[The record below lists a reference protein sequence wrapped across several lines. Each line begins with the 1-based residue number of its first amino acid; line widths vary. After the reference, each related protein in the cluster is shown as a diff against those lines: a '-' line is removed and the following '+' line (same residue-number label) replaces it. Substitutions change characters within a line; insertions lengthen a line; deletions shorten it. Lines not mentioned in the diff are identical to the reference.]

1 MGRKEMIFLHDGIKY
16 ITIRNTGNSDNY
28 LALALSDKPCEI
40 EFLPLDLNSTNP
52 SITKN
57 NIKKQVYE
65 GVIHMQKNT
74 RKKVNIKKIYYLQ
87 SDSYTDSI
95 YKLMIIELLSRIIN
109 HERFIEIN
117 SDPYIKNKGLR
128 KQNHQKQ

>member
-52 SITKN
+52 SITK
-57 NIKKQVYE
+57 I
-65 GVIHMQKNT
+65 ILKN
-74 RKKVNIKKIYYLQ
+74 RYMKELFICKKIQ
-87 SDSYTDSI
+87 E
-95 YKLMIIELLSRIIN
+95 K
-109 HERFIEIN
+109 
-117 SDPYIKNKGLR
+117 K
-128 KQNHQKQ
+128 

>member
-1 MGRKEMIFLHDGIKY
+1 MKLRRDGMRKNMTLDILLHMKQQKKKWTGNPWEGKKMIFLHDGIKY
-16 ITIRNTGNSDNY
+16 IAIRNTGNSDNY

-65 GVIHMQKNT
+65 GVIHMQKKY
-74 RKKVNIKKIYYLQ
+74 KKKK
-87 SDSYTDSI
+87 
-95 YKLMIIELLSRIIN
+95 
-109 HERFIEIN
+109 
-117 SDPYIKNKGLR
+117 
-128 KQNHQKQ
+128 